1 MRTEKVKLSGT
12 HFFLRTEKQHFSNTH
27 DPCQKSL
34 ATLRIP
40 HIFAVSKGR
49 EDIEKLSG
57 KWLIPFSKLGSSL
70 RRIVREN
77 QGHYR

>member
-1 MRTEKVKLSGT
+1 MRTEKCHIFYT
-12 HFFLRTEKQHFSNTH
+12 HELRQN
-27 DPCQKSL
+27 SL
-34 ATLRIP
+34 ATRKCP

-49 EDIEKLSG
+49 EDIEKLNG

-77 QGHYR
+77 QGHYQ